1 MNGTLYRALAGA
13 LMVGACTAAMAA
25 NDGQV
30 RTSQLLGSDPEYRE
44 TWQDVVN
51 KEERLPDWVINLSGV
66 SRSTSAPSATSAP
79 NDQMTTVEED
89 GDKYLVGQLCETEQS
104 CASARLIVAFSWDK
118 DDAYGLLV
126 TVPAGLPADKSPSRH
141 TDKRWLGKPDKGMQQ
156 MLEEQLK
163 NDPNYY

>member
-44 TWQDVVN
+44 TWQDVVK
-51 KEERLPDWVINLSGV
+51 KEERLPDWVINLSGA
-66 SRSTSAPSATSAP
+66 STE
-79 NDQMTTVEED
+79 QMTALEED
-89 GDKYLVGQLCETEQS
+89 GDKYLVGPLCETEQS

-141 TDKRWLGKPDKGMQQ
+141 TDKRWLGDPDDGMKK

-163 NDPNYY
+163 KDPHYY

>member
-1 MNGTLYRALAGA
+1 MNRTLRNALAGA

-44 TWQDVVN
+44 TWQDVVKN
-51 KEERLPDWVINLSGV
+51 EERLPDWVINLSGA
-66 SRSTSAPSATSAP
+66 STE
-79 NDQMTTVEED
+79 QMTALQED
-89 GDKYLVGQLCETEQS
+89 GDKYLVGPLCETQQS
-104 CASARLIVAFSWDK
+104 CSSARLIVAFSWDK

-126 TVPAGLPADKSPSRH
+126 TVPAGLPADRSPSRH
-141 TDKRWLGKPDKGMQQ
+141 TDRRWLGEPDKGMQQ

-163 NDPNYY
+163 KDPNYY

>member
-1 MNGTLYRALAGA
+1 MSRKLRSAVVAALLLGGSA
-13 LMVGACTAAMAA
+13 AAMAA

-30 RTSQLLGSDPEYRE
+30 RVDQLLGSDPEYRE
-44 TWQDVVN
+44 TWQDTLEG
-51 KEERLPDWVINLSGV
+51 EERLPDWVVNLTG
-66 SRSTSAPSATSAP
+66 SAQQQMSAVT
-79 NDQMTTVEED
+79 ED
-89 GDKYLVGQLCETEQS
+89 GDKYLVGPLCETEQR

-141 TDKRWLGKPDKGMQQ
+141 TDKRWLGDPDDGMKK

-163 NDPNYY
+163 KDPHYY